1 MEESSD
7 AGSIPASSTL
17 KWDNGVNSMEENSHV
32 VDGFVFSSLYEA
44 QTASKEQKN
53 IDIIRQRT
61 PLADPNAA
69 YELYCKLIERNM
81 FKTSVGYGFLYELR
95 HYLIDDCGYEPT
107 DIPNIAAVSFKENSD
122 IFADIKRESLEEK
135 IKLLRL
141 TIKRLTI
148 VIIALVAI
156 VVGMFVVAVINPNV
170 GYVNTEHKVLNK
182 YAAWEEDLTNR
193 EQVIKEKEKELNI
206 NSED

>member
-1 MEESSD
+1 MGED
-7 AGSIPASSTL
+7 
-17 KWDNGVNSMEENSHV
+17 SHV
-32 VDGFVFSSLYEA
+32 VDGFVFLSVADA
-44 QTASKEQKN
+44 QTAAKEQKN

-61 PLADPNAA
+61 PLSDPDAA
-69 YELYCKLIERNM
+69 YALYCKLIERKM

-95 HYLIDDCGYEPT
+95 HYLIEDCGYAPS
-107 DIPNIAAVSFKENSD
+107 DLPNIAEVSKEGGD
-122 IFADIKRESLEEK
+122 IFADIKRESLEDK

-156 VVGMFVVAVINPNV
+156 VVGMFAVAVINPNV

-182 YAAWEEDLTNR
+182 YSAWEEDLTNR
-193 EQVIKEKEKELNI
+193 EAIIKQKEKELNI
-206 NSED
+206 NSDE